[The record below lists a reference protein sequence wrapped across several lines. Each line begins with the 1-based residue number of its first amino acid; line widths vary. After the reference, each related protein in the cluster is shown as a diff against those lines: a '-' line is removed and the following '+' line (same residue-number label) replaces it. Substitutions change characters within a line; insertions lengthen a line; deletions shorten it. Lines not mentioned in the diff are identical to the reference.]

1 MAGRSA
7 ASEAESALITILLS
21 TLFTPSADLAICSAL
36 ERSAIVSALPES
48 VTTPLRASTFTSR
61 PSTSEEL
68 SNPDLT
74 LATMAAS
81 SMTSPAERSA
91 RSLPAAAS
99 PAVRFCAAVS
109 LSSANAGLMASPPM
123 TAEARVVASRLVFM
137 RVLLRTSINLKHRLT
152 KDPHMRNLQGLQING
167 RNRPNTVA
175 YARQGRGQ
183 GGEEDRTS
191 V

>member
-1 MAGRSA
+1 
-7 ASEAESALITILLS
+7 
-21 TLFTPSADLAICSAL
+21 
-36 ERSAIVSALPES
+36 PES

-68 SNPDLT
+68 SNPDFT
-74 LATMAAS
+74 FATMAAS

-123 TAEARVVASRLVFM
+123 TAEARVVASRFVFM
-137 RVLLRTSINLKHRLT
+137 CVLLRTSINLKPTLPKEPGRRH
-152 KDPHMRNLQGLQING
+152 LQWLQING

-175 YARQGRGQ
+175 YARHAGRGQ
-183 GGEEDRTS
+183 GGEEVALPTGFEP
-191 V
+191 VY